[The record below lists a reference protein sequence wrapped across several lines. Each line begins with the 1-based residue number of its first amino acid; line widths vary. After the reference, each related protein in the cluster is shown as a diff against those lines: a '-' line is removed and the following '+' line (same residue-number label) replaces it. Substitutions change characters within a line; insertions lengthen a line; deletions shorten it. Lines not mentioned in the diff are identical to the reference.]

1 MSDKDKKGQVPKK
14 TAKDYG
20 LTFETNEDGDEV
32 VSFDDSV
39 DGVKLILLGLSRKQ
53 IQDLEEAKARSTI
66 KTQDQLI
73 ELAQEY
79 LQ

>member
-1 MSDKDKKGQVPKK
+1 MSDRDKKGQLTKK

-20 LTFETNEDGDEV
+20 LTFEINEDGDEV

-39 DGVKLILLGLSRKQ
+39 DGVKLILLGFSQKQ
-53 IQDLEEAKARSTI
+53 IKELEKAKKRATI
-66 KTQDQLI
+66 KNQDQLI